1 MNADSPFLKKVL
13 IVAVTSLLVAGI
25 IVAVAF
31 AVDVLLLLFL
41 AVLFGVFLTQTTGLL
56 TSCLRIPYAWNLALI
71 NTGLVIGSVV
81 ILFMFGM
88 KIEQQFERVSDQLD
102 ESMEKVEA
110 WADRHPLIVE
120 SIERIP
126 IAKDLLS
133 SKQEQSPS
141 PPDSTDR
148 SDNSTSDATSTAGE
162 DEPQA
167 SSKNESSV
175 IVQTAKSGAARSAA
189 GQVIRAFKK
198 TVATTLG
205 LLGNLG
211 VIYFIGLFLAINPQL
226 YRDGFAMLFRSQDR
240 DKVATVMNKMGESM
254 FNWLNGRLLSML
266 ITGTGTAIALAILG
280 VPMPMT
286 VGVITGFLTFV
297 PNIGAIISLALAI
310 LLALSQ
316 GPEIVIWVIIVY
328 AALQLVESNIV
339 TPIIQ
344 QKKTSIPPALL
355 LAFQLIMAALTGF
368 LGVMVATP
376 LLAAS
381 ITLVQEVWIEEVIEG
396 S

>member
-1 MNADSPFLKKVL
+1 
-13 IVAVTSLLVAGI
+13 
-25 IVAVAF
+25 
-31 AVDVLLLLFL
+31 
-41 AVLFGVFLTQTTGLL
+41 
-56 TSCLRIPYAWNLALI
+56 
-71 NTGLVIGSVV
+71 
-81 ILFMFGM
+81 
-88 KIEQQFERVSDQLD
+88 
-102 ESMEKVEA
+102 
-110 WADRHPLIVE
+110 
-120 SIERIP
+120 
-126 IAKDLLS
+126 
-133 SKQEQSPS
+133 
-141 PPDSTDR
+141 
-148 SDNSTSDATSTAGE
+148 
-162 DEPQA
+162 
-167 SSKNESSV
+167 
-175 IVQTAKSGAARSAA
+175 
-189 GQVIRAFKK
+189 
-198 TVATTLG
+198 
-205 LLGNLG
+205 
-211 VIYFIGLFLAINPQL
+211 
-226 YRDGFAMLFRSQDR
+226 
-240 DKVATVMNKMGESM
+240 
-254 FNWLNGRLLSML
+254 
-266 ITGTGTAIALAILG
+266 
-280 VPMPMT
+280 MPMT

>member
-148 SDNSTSDATSTAGE
+148 SDNSTSDATSTAGN

>member
-1 MNADSPFLKKVL
+1 
-13 IVAVTSLLVAGI
+13 
-25 IVAVAF
+25 
-31 AVDVLLLLFL
+31 
-41 AVLFGVFLTQTTGLL
+41 
-56 TSCLRIPYAWNLALI
+56 
-71 NTGLVIGSVV
+71 
-81 ILFMFGM
+81 
-88 KIEQQFERVSDQLD
+88 
-102 ESMEKVEA
+102 
-110 WADRHPLIVE
+110 
-120 SIERIP
+120 
-126 IAKDLLS
+126 
-133 SKQEQSPS
+133 
-141 PPDSTDR
+141 
-148 SDNSTSDATSTAGE
+148 
-162 DEPQA
+162 
-167 SSKNESSV
+167 
-175 IVQTAKSGAARSAA
+175 
-189 GQVIRAFKK
+189 
-198 TVATTLG
+198 
-205 LLGNLG
+205 

>member
-226 YRDGFAMLFRSQDR
+226 YRDGFAILFRSQDR